1 MNKLKIGCFGSN
13 GHQIWDELTQLPE
26 GEVIAVGGISS
37 ERLSKL
43 PAEVHVYDT
52 YEEMLQ
58 HPGLQL
64 ISLCSPIRA
73 QQFAHICAALH
84 AGLHVYAEKPM
95 VMQSEQLAEVLHL
108 AQRLKLHIREMA
120 PTAYESP
127 YDSMHPMVERG
138 TIGQVV
144 QFYAQKSYPYAAWRP
159 QDEAVDGGL
168 MLQAGIHLVRAIE
181 RVTGQLV
188 AAISA
193 TQTKIGNPH
202 PDGHLHMASNLHIQL
217 ENGAIGVAA
226 INYLNVASSEVWGND
241 RLTIF
246 GSQGYMEWSAQTNQV
261 RVYTDAGKQEINCL
275 AEKSPTHFRQFVQ
288 EIQGQAHRLMPVE
301 QELHPLRVI
310 LTARQS
316 AQSQSVFIPT
326 IHEFQKECR

>member
-13 GHQIWDELTQLPE
+13 GHQMVDELTQLPE
-26 GEVIAVGGISS
+26 GEVIAVGGMTADMLH
-37 ERLSKL
+37 RL
-43 PAEVHVYDT
+43 PATVHVYDS
-52 YEEMLQ
+52 YEELLQ

-73 QQFAHICAALH
+73 QQFEQICAALH

-95 VMQSEQLAEVLHL
+95 VMKSNQLMEVLHL
-108 AQRLKLHIREMA
+108 AHRLKLHIREMA

-127 YDSMHPMVERG
+127 YHTMHQMVERG

-144 QFYAQKSYPYAAWRP
+144 QFYAQKSYPYASWRP

-188 AAISA
+188 KAISA
-193 TQTKIGNPH
+193 TQTKLGNPH
-202 PDGHLHMASNLHIQL
+202 LGGDLHMASNLHLQL
-217 ENGAIGVAA
+217 ENGAIGVAV
-226 INYLNVASSEVWGND
+226 INYLNFASTHVWGND

-246 GSQGYMEWSAQTNQV
+246 GSQGFMEWTAQTDQI
-261 RVYTDAGKQEINCL
+261 RVYTDAEKQEINCL
-275 AEKSPTHFRQFVQ
+275 TEKSSSHFQQFVR
-288 EIQGQAHRLMPVE
+288 EIQGQAHRLMTVE

-316 AQSQSVFIPT
+316 AQSQSVFIP
-326 IHEFQKECR
+326 IFH